1 MSPRNEKRSR
11 FCGTG
16 IVFLCRIMDGGD
28 FFVRQAGDLK
38 VILLIND
45 LVNALQAAEG
55 GGERPGGQGGLVVGI
70 QQSVS
75 PLVVDGQGTGLVFEL
90 RGKSV
95 GGGRQEERS
104 PLVFGPAQRAS
115 RTAWTSADTEEVE
128 AWISRDSGITSE
140 AFSDRK

>member
-1 MSPRNEKRSR
+1 MEKRSR

-16 IVFLCRIMDGGD
+16 IVFLCRIIDGGD

-55 GGERPGGQGGLVVGI
+55 GGERQADKVALLSEFSRAFRHSSSMVRVQVLFLSFGE
-70 QQSVS
+70 S
-75 PLVVDGQGTGLVFEL
+75 PSEVA
-90 RGKSV
+90 
-95 GGGRQEERS
+95 GRKERS